1 MDMKTINVKPDKIDR
16 KWYVV
21 DATGMRLGRVAVK
34 IASVL
39 RGKHKPEFMSH
50 QEMGDYVIVINADK
64 VELTG
69 RKANQKMYYRHSGY
83 PGGITGENFEKMIV
97 KKPVYPM
104 ERAVWGMLPK
114 GPLGR
119 KLYKN
124 LKVYAGPS
132 HPHTAQMPEKLE
144 I

>member
-1 MDMKTINVKPDKIDR
+1 MKTIFVKPEKIER

-21 DATGMRLGRVAVK
+21 DVEGMRLGRAAVK

-39 RGKHKPEFMSH
+39 RGKHKPEYMNH
-50 QEMGDYVIVINADK
+50 QEMGDYVIVVNADK
-64 VELTG
+64 VALTG
-69 RKANQKMYYRHSGY
+69 RKPRQKMYYRHSGY
-83 PGGITGENFEKMIV
+83 PGGISGESFEKMIV

-124 LKVYAGPS
+124 LKVYAGPN
-132 HPHTAQMPEKLE
+132 HPHTAQQPEKLE

>member
-1 MDMKTINVKPDKIDR
+1 MKTINVKPDKIER

-39 RGKHKPEFMSH
+39 RGKNKPEFMNH

>member
-1 MDMKTINVKPDKIDR
+1 MKTINVKPDKIER

-39 RGKHKPEFMSH
+39 RGKHKPEFMNH